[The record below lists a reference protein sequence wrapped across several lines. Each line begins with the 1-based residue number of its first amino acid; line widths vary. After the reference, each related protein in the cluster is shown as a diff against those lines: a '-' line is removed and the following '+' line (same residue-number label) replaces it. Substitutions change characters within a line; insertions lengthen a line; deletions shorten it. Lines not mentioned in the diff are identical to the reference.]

1 MGPYSLDL
9 RQRIVDA
16 YDHREG
22 SIRELAERF
31 AVSPNTV
38 QNYLIR
44 VRATGSLAP
53 CPHGGGVLP
62 KLDKTTEPQIRALEE
77 EKNDRTLTEL
87 AKQVERRCHVRVSR
101 WTMGR
106 TLRRMG
112 ITRKKSRSERASR
125 TGRTSSKRGHGIGGE
140 HVRSASSG

>member
-16 YDHREG
+16 YNNREG
-22 SIRELAERF
+22 SVRELAERF
-31 AVSPNTV
+31 AVCPNTV
-38 QNYLIR
+38 QNYLTR
-44 VRATGSLAP
+44 VRITGSLAP
-53 CPHGGGVLP
+53 YPHSGGVPP
-62 KLDKTTEPQIRALEE
+62 KLEKPSELQIRALEE
-77 EKNDRTLTEL
+77 EKNDRTLAEL
-87 AKQVERRCHVRVSR
+87 AKQVERRCHVHVSR

-125 TGRTSSKRGHGIGGE
+125 TGRTSSKRGRSIGGE
-140 HVRSASSG
+140 HVRLASRG